1 MYKEQGELQKCA
13 DTALRAVELG
23 RENRA
28 DYKLIAK
35 AFSRAALACKE
46 MEVSA
51 VVSGRAKRN
60 GWVAAGRWLP
70 AIQPKDGA

>member
-51 VVSGRAKRN
+51 VVSGRA
-60 GWVAAGRWLP
+60 
-70 AIQPKDGA
+70 